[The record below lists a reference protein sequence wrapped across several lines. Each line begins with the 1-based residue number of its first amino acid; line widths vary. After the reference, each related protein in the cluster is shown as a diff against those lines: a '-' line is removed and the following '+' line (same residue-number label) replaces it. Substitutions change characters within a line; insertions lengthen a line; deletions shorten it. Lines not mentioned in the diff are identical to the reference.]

1 MKRVMVVIFSAVLAG
16 CASLGATPT
25 DPAVAVKELP
35 RTIAVLPLVP
45 PPDKDKEEPARIVGR
60 TLYGALSATPYDVL
74 KPQVVEERLVRAG
87 LGDPRAAAAKDA
99 SELAKILGVD
109 GIVYGELT
117 HWDRLF
123 AGVYGQVSS
132 GAHIRLVDT
141 RTGRTIFERQEVARS
156 GAGGVPTSPIAA
168 AIQIVKSALK
178 LREIELIRASDDLV
192 RALVKDLPTPP
203 ILEARRPP
211 AFSYVASDAAGR
223 LLKLG
228 DTVAVLAEGQ
238 PGTIGSF
245 DIVPLAKN
253 LAMEET
259 SQGVYV
265 GRYQV
270 KPGENAEH
278 AFVVARLADRIGR
291 VSEREDVLG
300 SFTVDTTPPAT
311 PGRIS
316 VTLKDRTVEVSW
328 EQGADSDLAGY
339 RVYRSDS
346 ALTGFQLIASP
357 EVPLHRD
364 GFDRVAFYR
373 VAAVDRAGN
382 ESPPSPSVALPVLAS
397 PLKGVVDRTSYLL
410 PSHSPYVVESTV
422 TIDAGATLHILPGVT
437 VRFAPGTDG
446 IVVKDGALIARG
458 GADRMIVFASA
469 SDRPRPGDFKAAVQM
484 RTKPGQTSL
493 LERVKIE
500 HAAVGVRVESGSVE
514 VLAAD
519 ISDNL
524 QAGVEV
530 LDTGVLKLS
539 ESRIVG
545 HRAGGGVTI
554 QGFGQAVLRRNL
566 ITDNGWAIVN
576 YSRNQVDARENWWGT
591 APPLETLFVG
601 DVDRADALTSDPGPA
616 PR

>member
-1 MKRVMVVIFSAVLAG
+1 MKQIIVVIVSVLLAG
-16 CASLGATPT
+16 CATGATST
-25 DPAVAVKELP
+25 DPTGARKDLP
-35 RTIAVLPLVP
+35 RAIAVLPLVP
-45 PPDKDKEEPARIVGR
+45 PAKDREEPARIVGR
-60 TLYGALSATPYDVL
+60 TLYGSLAATPYDVL

-87 LGDPRAAAAKDA
+87 LGDPRVAAAKDA

-117 HWDRLF
+117 HWDRVF
-123 AGVYGQVSS
+123 VGIYAQVSS
-132 GAHIRLVDT
+132 GAHIRLVNA
-141 RTGRTIFERQEVARS
+141 RTGQILFERNEVRRS
-156 GAGGVPTSPIAA
+156 QTGSLPGDPLAA
-168 AIQIVKSALK
+168 VIQLAQSALK
-178 LREIELIRASDDLV
+178 LREIELIRTSDDLV
-192 RALVKDLPTPP
+192 RALVKDLPTPS

-223 LLKLG
+223 ALKLG
-228 DTVAVLAEGQ
+228 DTVAVVAEGQ

-245 DIVPLAKN
+245 DVVPLAKN

-259 SQGVYV
+259 REGVYV
-265 GRYQV
+265 GRYQI
-270 KPGENAEH
+270 KPGENAEQ
-278 AFVVARLADRIGR
+278 AFVVARLADRTGR

-300 SFTVDTTPPAT
+300 NFAVDTTPPAI

-316 VTLKDRTVEVSW
+316 VTMKDRTVEVSW
-328 EQGADSDLAGY
+328 ERSSDADLAGY

-346 ALTGFQLIASP
+346 ALTGFQMIATP
-357 EVPLHRD
+357 EMPLHRD
-364 GFDRVAFYR
+364 GFDHLVFYR
-373 VAAVDRAGN
+373 VTAVDRAGN

-397 PLKGVVDRTSYLL
+397 PLAGVIDRTSYLL
-410 PSHSPYVVESTV
+410 PSHSPYVIASTV
-422 TIDAGATLHILPGVT
+422 TIDAGATLYILPGVS
-437 VRFAPGTDG
+437 VRFTPGTDG

-458 GADRMIVFASA
+458 AADQMIVFDSASA
-469 SDRPRPGDFKAAVQM
+469 RPRPGDFKAAVQM
-484 RTKPGQTSL
+484 RTRTGQTSL

-530 LDTGVLKLS
+530 FDTGVLKLS

-545 HRAGGGVTI
+545 HRAGGGVTV
-554 QGFGQAVLRRNL
+554 QGFGQAVLRRNH

-576 YSRNQVDARENWWGT
+576 YSRNQIDARENWWGAA
-591 APPLETLFVG
+591 APIETLFVG
-601 DVDRADALTSDPGPA
+601 DVDRADALSEPPNVR
-616 PR
+616 P